1 MSILDIQKCYSHSKP
16 AAKHNKNAYIQIID
30 EGGALYRSDG
40 EYWVPQTVGDA
51 SPNSKPLYATDSA
64 QGVRFVAPSGTV
76 AADGTVTLGT
86 ALPAILASG
95 VWLYFPA
102 GAFSTAPA
110 GWYWVAMSSTT
121 AGTVYTSQGGA
132 PVVGSA
138 SAYTGVTSKLTAY
151 TIELDA
157 PSEGESVTLRVPCL
171 FSASTNAKT
180 CKLEIGATQL
190 LSMAVSTAGQS
201 LGLMQLVF
209 AGLGGGIVAVVNG
222 NGGSS
227 SAGAV
232 LSAVGNTITVDVT
245 LQLATAT
252 EYVGAA
258 AAVVMA

>member
-1 MSILDIQKCYSHSKP
+1 MNELLHKFKLGNDAELLLEKR
-16 AAKHNKNAYIQIID
+16 
-30 EGGALYRSDG
+30 GGGYEKVAT
-40 EYWVPQTVGDA
+40 VPQGSTVLTVR
-51 SPNSKPLYATDSA
+51 NSA

-86 ALPAILASG
+86 ALPAVLSSG

-110 GWYWVAMSSTT
+110 GWYWATMSSTT
-121 AGTVYTSQGGA
+121 VGTVYASQGGA

-138 SAYTGVTSKLTAY
+138 SAYTGVTSKITAY
-151 TIELDA
+151 TVEFYA
-157 PSEGESVTLRVPCL
+157 PNEGESVTVRVPCL

-201 LGLMQLVF
+201 LGFMQLVF

-258 AAVVMA
+258 SAVVMA

>member
-1 MSILDIQKCYSHSKP
+1 MNELLHKFKLGNDAELLLEKP
-16 AAKHNKNAYIQIID
+16 
-30 EGGALYRSDG
+30 GGGYEKVATVPIGSQAL
-40 EYWVPQTVGDA
+40 TVR
-51 SPNSKPLYATDSA
+51 NSAR
-64 QGVRFVAPSGTV
+64 GVRFVAPSGTV

-102 GAFSTAPA
+102 GAFATAPA
-110 GWYWVAMSSTT
+110 GWYWVTMISTT
-121 AGTVYTSQGGA
+121 AGTVYASQGGA

-151 TIELDA
+151 TIEVDT
-157 PSEGESVTLRVPCL
+157 PSEGDSVTVRVPCL

-201 LGLMQLVF
+201 LGFMQLVF

-232 LSAVGNTITVDVT
+232 LSAVGNTISVDVT